1 MDAKYIRK
9 QLTDKKIKVLRRYSR
24 RLGGSPFVPLY
35 HKILMPGERLNF
47 DVYLFV
53 KEDKK
58 GEGNFLPYVQAGEVL
73 KSEWIELLQGA
84 GIERLYLHPQDLEKV
99 VAYLNN
105 HLQTYS
111 SREEP
116 PPEQMYLFREHLHF
130 SLHLAFSSPKMGP
143 HINLAKDMVGNV
155 INFLEK
161 DLAPWKLISEIL
173 YKDYNLYSH
182 SVNVSLLSMAMVVF
196 LRKSKG
202 DGLILGLAGLFHDLG
217 LTRIDK
223 EIDYNKEGLSQEDWE
238 ILKDHPAVGYKLL
251 QSYAAMPE
259 EACRLVLEH
268 HENADGSGYP
278 RGLPLA
284 QQHPWTRL
292 MRLVDAYDSIT
303 SHRPSGPG
311 HKPFAALKLLQE
323 QRGPKGPVFE
333 AETLKYFIRFL
344 AFT

>member
-202 DGLILGLAGLFHDLG
+202 DGLIWG
-217 LTRIDK
+217 
-223 EIDYNKEGLSQEDWE
+223 W
-238 ILKDHPAVGYKLL
+238 
-251 QSYAAMPE
+251 
-259 EACRLVLEH
+259 
-268 HENADGSGYP
+268 
-278 RGLPLA
+278 
-284 QQHPWTRL
+284 
-292 MRLVDAYDSIT
+292 
-303 SHRPSGPG
+303 
-311 HKPFAALKLLQE
+311 
-323 QRGPKGPVFE
+323 PVSSM
-333 AETLKYFIRFL
+333 TWG
-344 AFT
+344 